1 MVSNITIVTYSF
13 SKVGFELGCSHVN
26 VFSYLNLDKKQNKL
40 KLKNKDKE
48 IGRVVVVLAKCDVS
62 VNVVT
67 KIVHALI

>member
-1 MVSNITIVTYSF
+1 MSMF
-13 SKVGFELGCSHVN
+13 F
-26 VFSYLNLDKKQNKL
+26 YLNLDKKQNKL

-48 IGRVVVVLAKCDVS
+48 IGRVVDVLAKCDVS